1 MSNLKKLVN
10 EIKALIKNE
19 DLSEIGKLVL
29 SDVNGTEV
37 VFEVATL
44 EDIHVGTK
52 ASPDGEFIFIDNMKV
67 KIENGEVVEVIRE
80 IEVPEEVVDQVKDAI
95 KNEDG
100 EPAQEPAQEPEQEPA
115 PEQEPEPEPS
125 SEPDEKDKLIEELQ
139 TKVSEL
145 TGQLEA
151 ITSQLQEATKSAEEK
166 QAEIEEVSNELSEIK
181 NFYTKVTGE
190 ASRSSVTVE
199 PQKTEKFEG
208 FRFSRK

>member
-10 EIKALIKNE
+10 EIKSLIKNE
-19 DLSEIGKLVL
+19 EVSEIGKLVL

-37 VFEVATL
+37 VFEEATL

-52 ASPDGEFIFIDNMKV
+52 ASPDGEFVFIDNMKV
-67 KIENGEVVEVIRE
+67 KIENGEVVEVTRE
-80 IEVPEEVVDQVKDAI
+80 IEVPEEVVNQVAEEI
-95 KNEDG
+95 KNEG
-100 EPAQEPAQEPEQEPA
+100 GEPEQEPAQEPA
-115 PEQEPEPEPS
+115 PEPEPS

>member
-1 MSNLKKLVN
+1 MSNLKKLVD
-10 EIKALIKNE
+10 EIKSLIKNE
-19 DLSEIGKLVL
+19 EVSEIGKLVL
-29 SDVNGTEV
+29 SDINGTEV
-37 VFEVATL
+37 VFEEATL

-52 ASPDGEFIFIDNMKV
+52 ASPDGEFTFIDNMQV
-67 KIENGEVVEVIRE
+67 KIENGEVVEVTRE
-80 IEVPEEVVDQVKDAI
+80 IELPEEFVNQVAEEI
-95 KNEDG
+95 KNEG
-100 EPAQEPAQEPEQEPA
+100 GEPEPAQEPSP
-115 PEQEPEPEPS
+115 EPEPEPEQS

-190 ASRSSVTVE
+190 ASRSSVSVE

-208 FRFSRK
+208 FKFSRK

>member
-19 DLSEIGKLVL
+19 EVSEIGKLVL
-29 SDVNGTEV
+29 SDINGTEV
-37 VFEVATL
+37 VFEEATL

-52 ASPDGEFIFIDNMKV
+52 ASPDGEFTFIDNMQV
-67 KIENGEVVEVIRE
+67 KIENGEVVEVTRE
-80 IEVPEEVVDQVKDAI
+80 IEVPEEVVNQVAEEI
-95 KNEDG
+95 KNEG
-100 EPAQEPAQEPEQEPA
+100 GEPEQEPS
-115 PEQEPEPEPS
+115 PEPEPEPEPS

-139 TKVSEL
+139 TTVSEL
-145 TGQLEA
+145 TSQLEA

-190 ASRSSVTVE
+190 ASRSSVSVE

-208 FRFSRK
+208 FKFSRK

>member
-10 EIKALIKNE
+10 EIKSLIKNE

-37 VFEVATL
+37 VFEEATL

-52 ASPDGEFIFIDNMKV
+52 ASPDGEFTFIDNMQV
-67 KIENGEVVEVIRE
+67 KIENGEVVEVTRE
-80 IEVPEEVVDQVKDAI
+80 IEVPEEVVNQVAEEI
-95 KNEDG
+95 KNEGG
-100 EPAQEPAQEPEQEPA
+100 EPEQEPSQEPA
-115 PEQEPEPEPS
+115 PEQEPEQEPS

>member
-10 EIKALIKNE
+10 EIKALIKNDE
-19 DLSEIGKLVL
+19 VSEIGKLVL
-29 SDVNGTEV
+29 SDINGTEV
-37 VFEVATL
+37 VFEEATL

-52 ASPDGEFIFIDNMKV
+52 ASPDGEFTFIDNMQV
-67 KIENGEVVEVIRE
+67 KIEGGEVVEVTRE
-80 IEVPEEVVDQVKDAI
+80 IEVPEEVVNQVAEEI
-95 KNEDG
+95 KNEGG
-100 EPAQEPAQEPEQEPA
+100 EPEQEPAQEPSP
-115 PEQEPEPEPS
+115 EPEPEPS

-208 FRFSRK
+208 FKFSRK